1 MSRTLVDPDPRTE
14 GETAS
19 VTLAVAARLRAV
31 LMRDAERDLDTAL
44 DRFRGGEVSA
54 EVLTARARALQVA
67 ADHARAVV
75 GLQAALERKYSP
87 DQPRD
92 DHGRWTSGGGTSGRV
107 SDRAA
112 HAGDGSH
119 RLTRN
124 DKSPGH
130 PVMLPN
136 GHTIPDSR
144 SPTGL
149 LMSPVSSL
157 QNVADAGRYSGAVY
171 MSLRSNPE
179 TAVGAPAY
187 LLTTIGSN
195 VGQGGTFDYQRSG
208 NFLTGFTHLTQFR
221 NVSNYNVGLFM
232 QQTGLFRL
240 DEVLSIAGFYA
251 SVFSS
256 NYKPNNPYGL
266 DAPVMEW
273 ITKGYNAGV
282 SGAYG
287 DVLKF

>member
-19 VTLAVAARLRAV
+19 VPLAVAARLRAV

-44 DRFRGGEVSA
+44 DRFRRGEVSA

-67 ADHARAVV
+67 ADRARAVV

-119 RLTRN
+119 GLTRN

-136 GHTIPDSR
+136 GQTIPDSK

-171 MSLRSNPE
+171 MSLLSNPE

-187 LLTTIGSN
+187 LFTTIGAN
-195 VGQGGTFDYQRSG
+195 VGQGGTFDYQRSE
-208 NFLTGFTHLTQFR
+208 NFITGFTQYRQFR
-221 NVSNYNVGLFM
+221 DVANFNVGLFM
-232 QQTGLFRL
+232 QQTGSFSLNDTL
-240 DEVLSIAGFYA
+240 TIAGLYA
-251 SVFSS
+251 SVGSS
-256 NYKPNNPYGL
+256 NRKPGQPYGL
-266 DAPVMEW
+266 DSTTAEW
-273 ITKGYNAGV
+273 IVKGYNAGS
-282 SGAYG
+282 SGVYG
-287 DVLKF
+287 KSPQF